1 VAPAKTAAKART
13 RRSPRRARLLRDLSR
28 IRIDL
33 DEDLYGRIVE
43 DMRRHG
49 GMHAPGKVWRMEALF
64 PDSPESRERPSF
76 ADMVAPWI
84 GAFGKEASPERVREV
99 REFLKPHLRR
109 VPAPLRN
116 RLRMEARMPV
126 VELRTVHDVA
136 LMTSH
141 LRRPE
146 GQFRI
151 LEVGAGYGRL
161 AEAFFN
167 LKLDVRYVIVDAV
180 PATLYYAYEYLRR
193 ALPRKKVAFYYK
205 DGPEAAAA
213 ADCYV
218 LPTWRIGDIELEPVD
233 LAINIASF
241 QEMTMKQVRYYL
253 QLFDRTVTDGGGI
266 YISNSR
272 VYGYPREYTYPSN
285 WKILFKHTT
294 PFSVTLHYPVEIFEK
309 TGADWS
315 ANNVEVERRYFLE
328 LYEDILEDRERL
340 RAAVAR
346 ERETSTRRAKELER
360 LRERLGEQ
368 RDRIASLAEERR
380 RLAETIGQERRR
392 SAETIGRLRAQNE
405 KLRAEIERLSH
416 TRERP

>member
-1 VAPAKTAAKART
+1 MASAKTAARART
-13 RRSPRRARLLRDLSR
+13 GRSPRRPRLLRDLSR
-28 IRIDL
+28 VRIDF
-33 DEDLYGRIVE
+33 DEELYGRIVE
-43 DMRRHG
+43 DMRQHG

-76 ADMVAPWI
+76 SDMVAPWI
-84 GAFGKEASPERVREV
+84 GTFAKKAPAEQVREV
-99 REFLKPHLRR
+99 REVLKPHLRH
-109 VPAPLRN
+109 VPAPLRS
-116 RLRMEARMPV
+116 RLRMETGMPV

-141 LRRPE
+141 LAGPPARV
-146 GQFRI
+146 

-193 ALPRKKVAFYYK
+193 ALPRKKVAFYYT
-205 DGPEAAAA
+205 DGPAGAAE
-213 ADCYV
+213 ADCYIV
-218 LPTWRIGDIELEPVD
+218 PTWRIGDVELEPVD

-253 QLFDRTVTDGGGI
+253 QLFDRTVADGGGI

-285 WKILFKHTT
+285 WKVLFKHTT

-309 TGADWS
+309 TDADWS
-315 ANNVEVERRYFLE
+315 AHNVDVERSYFLE
-328 LYEDILEDRERL
+328 LYEDIVKDREKL

-346 ERETSTRRAKELER
+346 LREASERRVKELKPIRARLEER
-360 LRERLGEQ
+360 REQ
-368 RDRIASLAEERR
+368 IAKLADERR
-380 RLAETIGQERRR
+380 RLAETLGQERRR
-392 SAETIGRLRAQNE
+392 SAERIERLRAQNE
-405 KLRAEIERLSH
+405 KLRAQIERLARV
-416 TRERP
+416 REGQ